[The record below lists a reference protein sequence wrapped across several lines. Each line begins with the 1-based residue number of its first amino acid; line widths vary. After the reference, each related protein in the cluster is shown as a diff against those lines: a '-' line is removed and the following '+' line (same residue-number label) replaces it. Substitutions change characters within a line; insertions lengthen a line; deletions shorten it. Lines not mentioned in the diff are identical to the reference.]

1 MFRSSNPTLRESML
15 AQERSFAEGEPMTVQ
30 GAVNKSFVLL
40 GLIVLS
46 AFWVWS
52 KALQP
57 APLVAYGAAAAVNSA
72 AIGYIKAG
80 GIIGFIVAWVTI
92 FKKEWAGRTA
102 PIYAL
107 CQGTFLGGVSA
118 LFELQYQGIAIQAV
132 ALTLGVM
139 FCMLAIYKSGMIKID
154 QKFILGM
161 VAATGA
167 VFLVYLV
174 DYVLGFFNRGV
185 PLVYSSGPIG
195 IGFSVIVV
203 GIAAFNLVVDFFMIE
218 ECARM
223 RCAKY
228 MEWYTAFGLMVT
240 LVWLYLEIL
249 RLLVKLNNRR

>member
-15 AQERSFAEGEPMTVQ
+15 AQERSFAEGQPMTVQ

-57 APLVAYGAAAAVNSA
+57 APLAAYGAAAAANSTA
-72 AIGYIKAG
+72 MGYAMAG
-80 GIIGFIVAWVTI
+80 GFIGFIFAMITI
-92 FKKEWAGRTA
+92 FKKEWANRTA

-107 CQGTFLGGVSA
+107 CEGAFLGGVSA
-118 LFELQYQGIAIQAV
+118 SFELQYQGIVVQAV

-139 FCMLAIYKSGMIKID
+139 FCMLAIYKSGMIKVD
-154 QKFILGM
+154 QKFMLGLA
-161 VAATGA
+161 AATGA
-167 VFLVYLV
+167 VCLVYLV
-174 DYVLGFFNRGV
+174 NFVLMFFNRGV

-223 RCAKY
+223 RCGKH